1 MRNEYKCIHS
11 QGLSAIW
18 CKESKP
24 DVMGEHAEKKKK
36 QEKKRSVRIWWRD
49 LPHPQYVT
57 VLLRNSSKSNRTT
70 RKTYEGCMMEGTKY
84 MHAYCKFFWDGQK
97 AGMLQIY
104 DWSEVG
110 NNGKETTLIPVY
122 IPYVTRRMWQILWNK
137 LKSNPLT
144 IYKSDHE
151 GK

>member
-1 MRNEYKCIHS
+1 
-11 QGLSAIW
+11 
-18 CKESKP
+18 
-24 DVMGEHAEKKKK
+24 MGEHAEKKKK
-36 QEKKRSVRIWWRD
+36 TRKKEVSQNFVEK

-84 MHAYCKFFWDGQK
+84 MHAYCKFVWDGQK

-104 DWSEVG
+104 DRSEVG

-122 IPYVTRRMWQILWNK
+122 IPYVTRRM
-137 LKSNPLT
+137 
-144 IYKSDHE
+144 
-151 GK
+151 